1 MSRIPRLSLRKGP
14 KVKPQHE
21 TETSFNESGSSA
33 VSGAHAAPPEF
44 VASGTSPG
52 LRGSGGHGSLV
63 TSPVSPPLSLSE
75 EVLSPVRIDGASEAS
90 LSKAERKRLADAA
103 ERKRK
108 TEKREKERLEAER
121 KAEEKRERE
130 RLEAERKA
138 EEKRERERLEAERKA
153 EEKRERERL
162 EAERKAEKE
171 RKKRESKKPK
181 GKKPDAKSLQDER
194 SPYNEDLRHSSTLV
208 SSQHAAITQ
217 HTATPGAGVGHS
229 QEASGGRN
237 ELAMKSKHMSEKV
250 GL

>member
-75 EVLSPVRIDGASEAS
+75 EVLSPVHTDGASETS
-90 LSKAERKRLADAA
+90 LTKAERKKLAEDA

-108 TEKREKERLEAER
+108 AEKREKERLEAER

-130 RLEAERKA
+130 RLEAEKKA
-138 EEKRERERLEAERKA
+138 EEKRQ
-153 EEKRERERL
+153 

-217 HTATPGAGVGHS
+217 RTATPGAGVGHS